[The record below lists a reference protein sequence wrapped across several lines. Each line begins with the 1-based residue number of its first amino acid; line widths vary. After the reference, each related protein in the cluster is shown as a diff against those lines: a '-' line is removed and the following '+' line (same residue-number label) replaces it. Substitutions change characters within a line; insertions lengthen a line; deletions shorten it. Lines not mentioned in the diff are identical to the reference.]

1 MGYGRA
7 ARREGIQLAA
17 MSWQERLEQ
26 CQSEGEVVQAVR
38 EYVALLT
45 PEEIASLPK
54 DFIPGRITDGDDI
67 SAFAVQLLI
76 RETRSEGQNPLLH
89 KLAHI
94 FGLASVQLSKVV
106 PATAANQDNT
116 NCQSA

>member
-26 CQSEGEVVQAVR
+26 CQSESEVVHVVR
-38 EYVALLT
+38 DYLALLT
-45 PEEIASLPK
+45 PEEIGSLPR
-54 DFIPGRITDGDDI
+54 DFIPGRIADGDDI

-76 RETRSEGQNPLLH
+76 RETRIEGESPLLH

-106 PATAANQDNT
+106 PTTAANQDST
-116 NCQSA
+116 WQSA

>member
-1 MGYGRA
+1 M
-7 ARREGIQLAA
+7 AA

-26 CQSEGEVVQAVR
+26 CQAEGEVVQVVR
-38 EYVALLT
+38 DYLALLT
-45 PEEIASLPK
+45 PEEIASLPRG
-54 DFIPGRITDGDDI
+54 FIPGRIADGDDI

-76 RETRSEGQNPLLH
+76 HESRCEGESPLLH

-106 PATAANQDNT
+106 PVAAANQDGA

>member
-1 MGYGRA
+1 MGYGQA
-7 ARREGIQLAA
+7 ARREGSQLAA

-26 CQSEGEVVQAVR
+26 CRSEGEVVQVVR
-38 EYVALLT
+38 DYVALLT
-45 PEEIASLPK
+45 PEELASLPK

-76 RETRSEGQNPLLH
+76 RESRGEGTSPLLH

-94 FGLASVQLSKVV
+94 FGLASVQLSRVV
-106 PATAANQDNT
+106 PVAAANQDSA